1 MRRKDEEEED
11 EEEDE
16 KLEEAIR
23 IPGGGADCFFS
34 GALFHSWSKTRGKMD
49 EGREVERN
57 GEHVR
62 TRRTD

>member
-1 MRRKDEEEED
+1 MRRKDEKEED

-57 GEHVR
+57 
-62 TRRTD
+62 